1 MMPRAK
7 QMAQIA
13 IVTDSSAC
21 LPPELIQQYRIAV
34 VPLALLFDGD
44 VYRDGDLS
52 NEEFYERLR
61 DPYLRPTTAAPA
73 PGEFLTA
80 LRRARDDGASAA
92 LCLTLSSRYS
102 GAHSSAVSAEQLAAR
117 ELPGFTVR
125 VVDTEGIAMAHGFAV
140 LAAARS
146 AAAGSAL
153 EEVTATAERAG
164 LDASLV
170 GVLDSTRYLA
180 RSGRVPWVLHFV
192 ASILRIKPIIAA
204 SGGKIGA
211 VGRVRTMAGGI
222 ERMVDYV
229 GRKMAA
235 GTPLRIAVM
244 HADAPAWA
252 AELARRVREELAPQ
266 ELLIT
271 PFTSV
276 MAVHT
281 GPGFVGIAWQA
292 VEPALEA
299 VSMSDASEG
308 AVQRATTA
316 RPRRSSLLARDVRIL
331 EASLGPLPQP
341 VERPPLIVL
350 SGLPGSGKSYLA
362 RDIERRYPLA
372 LLESDALRK
381 ALVKRPVYSQK
392 ESGRLFAACHALLED
407 LLGKG
412 IPALLD
418 ATNLK
423 EMHRRPLYSIAE
435 RAGARLVL
443 VEVRAAD
450 EVARRRLEA
459 RLKAENPWDR
469 SDASL
474 DVYESMRREAE
485 PIDRPHVVMDGSGDT
500 GLGAERVLRQLE
512 EADVCG

>member
-1 MMPRAK
+1 
-7 QMAQIA
+7 MAQIA

-21 LPPELIQQYRIAV
+21 LPVELIQQFYIAV

-44 VYRDGDLS
+44 VYRDGELS

-61 DPYLRPTTAAPA
+61 DPHRHPTTAAPA

-80 LRRARDDGASAA
+80 FRQARESGASAA

-102 GAHSSAVSAEQLAAR
+102 GTHSSAVNAEQLAAR
-117 ELPGFTVR
+117 ELPDFPVR

-146 AAAGSAL
+146 AAAGCAL
-153 EEVTATAERAG
+153 EEVAAVAERAAA
-164 LDASLV
+164 DANLV
-170 GVLDSTRYLA
+170 GVLDSTRSLA

-192 ASILRIKPIIAA
+192 ASILRVKPVIAA

-211 VGRVRTMAGGI
+211 VGRVRTMARGI
-222 ERMVDYV
+222 DRLVDYV
-229 GRKMAA
+229 GRGRVA
-235 GTPLRIAVM
+235 GKPLRIAVM
-244 HADAPAWA
+244 HADAPEWA
-252 AELARRVREELAPQ
+252 SELARRVREKLAPQ

-281 GPGFVGIAWQA
+281 GPGFVGLAWQPA
-292 VEPALEA
+292 EPALEA
-299 VSMSDASEG
+299 AAGSSAPEDVG
-308 AVQRATTA
+308 LRAATA
-316 RPRRSSLLARDVRIL
+316 GSRRSSLVVRDVSIL
-331 EASLGPLPQP
+331 EASLGPLPRP

-350 SGLPGSGKSYLA
+350 SGLPGSGKSHLA
-362 RDIERRYPLA
+362 RDIARRYPLA

-392 ESGRLFAACHALLED
+392 ESRRLFAACQRLLEG
-407 LLGKG
+407 LLSKG

-423 EMHRRPLYSIAE
+423 EMHRRPLYRIAE
-435 RAGARLVL
+435 RAGARLLL
-443 VEVRAAD
+443 VEVSAAD
-450 EVARRRLEA
+450 EIARRRLEA
-459 RLKAENPWDR
+459 RLNAENPWDR
-469 SDASL
+469 SDATV

-485 PIDRPHVVMDGSGDT
+485 PLERPHVVVDGSGDT
-500 GLGAERVLRQLE
+500 GLAAESVLRQLE
-512 EADVCG
+512 EVSVCD